1 MASALNFFLQKKFL
15 IFFLKKPAMKNILIF
30 FQKKGFSNFQETEFS
45 YIFLKKFFLH
55 LRKDIFRKAYLKLEV
70 CSEAFF
76 IFQQM
81 ELSCISVKGTSLYFK
96 KWKI

>member
-81 ELSCISVKGTSLYFK
+81 ELSCISVKGTSL
-96 KWKI
+96 